1 MHNQVASSSLRS
13 AAAQLKVVD
22 NNATEEI
29 CQLLKLEAIAVA
41 CLSFPALHSEHLNR
55 NNQQVFISVRPSG
68 INMDTCLA

>member
-22 NNATEEI
+22 DNTTEEI
-29 CQLLKLEAIAVA
+29 CQLLEPEAIAVA

-55 NNQQVFISVRPSG
+55 NSQVFISVRPAG
-68 INMDTCLA
+68 INRDNTCLA